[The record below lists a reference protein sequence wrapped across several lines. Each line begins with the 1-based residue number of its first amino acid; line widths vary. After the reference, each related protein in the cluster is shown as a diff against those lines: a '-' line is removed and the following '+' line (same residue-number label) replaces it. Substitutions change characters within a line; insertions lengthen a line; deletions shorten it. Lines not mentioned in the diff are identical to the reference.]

1 MKRQQT
7 IEQRITSLRQAMKE
21 KAIDAYIIYSEDGH
35 LGEYTPNCWK
45 GREWIS
51 GFDGSAGKVVVT
63 KDKAG
68 LWTDSRYFLQATAQ
82 LEGTPISLYKEQV
95 SGYPTIEEF
104 LTQELQKG
112 ETVGLD
118 GTCVSQS
125 AIEDLEKQLQ
135 AFELK
140 LNTKYDL
147 LKEVWEDRPEIPR
160 NPFREQPEKYS
171 GEATKARISRL
182 RGELK
187 KKGANATILVTLD
200 EVCWAFNVRGNDVDF
215 NPVGIAY
222 GVITEDEAVLFT
234 FAEKVS
240 SDLLQSLKANSVTVK
255 SYDEVTDYIANLSP
269 KTRLFVDKNKIN
281 GFLYNSIPSNVAIV
295 EGHSIVSLQKS
306 YKNETE
312 RACIRKAMHADGVAL
327 TRFFIWLEKALNNGE
342 TPTEYE
348 IEGILNSFRAQDP
361 DFIGDS
367 FSTICGYNGHGAIV
381 HYHATPESSYTI
393 ENKGVLLLDS
403 GGQYQYGTTD
413 ITRTIA
419 LGKEAPNPKLVEDYT
434 LVLKGH
440 ISLALAQFPEGT
452 RGNQLDILARKPLWD
467 RGFSFG
473 HGTGHG
479 VGVALNVHEGPQ
491 NFRTDNN
498 PTPMALHTF
507 TSNEPGIYR
516 ANKWGIRI
524 ENLVLTVEKCQTEF
538 GRFLGFETVTL
549 CFLDNRLVNK
559 SLLTESEIA
568 WYNEY
573 QSTVY
578 NELSPL
584 LDKEEADWLK
594 EKTSAI

>member
-1 MKRQQT
+1 MKIQQT
-7 IEQRITSLRQAMKE
+7 IEQRITSLRQVMKE

-68 LWTDSRYFLQATAQ
+68 LWTDSRYFLQATEQ
-82 LEGTPISLYKEQV
+82 LQGTPISLYKEEV

-112 ETVGLD
+112 KTVGLD

-125 AIEDLEKQLQ
+125 VIEDLEKQLQ

-140 LNTKYDL
+140 LNTKHDL
-147 LKEVWEDRPEIPR
+147 LKEIWEDRPAIPR

-171 GEATKARISRL
+171 GEATKVRISRL
-182 RGELK
+182 RDELK
-187 KKGANATILVTLD
+187 KKGANATILVALD

-215 NPVGIAY
+215 NPVGVAY

-240 SDLLQSLKANSVTVK
+240 NDLLQSLEANSVMVK
-255 SYDEVTDYIANLSP
+255 PYDEVADYVANLSP

-281 GFLYNSIPSNVAIV
+281 GILYNSIPDNVAIV
-295 EGHSIVSLQKS
+295 EGPSIVSLQKS

-312 RACIRKAMHADGVAL
+312 RSCIRKAMHADGVAL
-327 TRFFIWLEKALNNGE
+327 TRFFIWLEKALNKGE

-348 IEGILNSFRAQDP
+348 IEGILNSFRAKDP

-403 GGQYQYGTTD
+403 GGQYHYGTTD

-419 LGKEAPNPKLVEDYT
+419 LGTEAPDPKLVEDYT

-440 ISLALAQFPEGT
+440 ISLAMAQFPEGT

-498 PTPMALHTF
+498 PTPVALHTF

-559 SLLTESEIA
+559 SLLTEAEIA
-568 WYNEY
+568 WYNDY

-578 NELSPL
+578 KELSPL
-584 LDKEEADWLK
+584 LNKEEAKWLK
-594 EKTSAI
+594 EKTRAI